1 MNYVRNVATNT
12 VATFTL
18 LGPCKQSL
26 DIPNMSFKIGINSIL
41 NPKKINAINPVRP
54 SQTWMEGFR
63 GSRVM
68 YLERDPWADIS
79 NIL

>member
-1 MNYVRNVATNT
+1 MDYVRNVATNT
-12 VATFTL
+12 VATITL

-41 NPKKINAINPVRP
+41 NTKKINAINPIRP
-54 SQTWMEGFR
+54 TQTWMEGFR

-68 YLERDPWADIS
+68 YLERDLWADIS
-79 NIL
+79 NIF

>member
-1 MNYVRNVATNT
+1 MDYVRNVATNT
-12 VATFTL
+12 VATITL

-41 NPKKINAINPVRP
+41 NPKKINAINPIRP
-54 SQTWMEGFR
+54 TQTWLEGFR

-68 YLERDPWADIS
+68 YLERDLWADIS
-79 NIL
+79 DIL